1 MSNSN
6 LLRAAMTSLLALGA
20 TTAVTA
26 ARADHHQEQCAGV
39 IKAGKN
45 DCATST
51 NACHSHVTTDNN
63 PEAWIYVPTGTCE
76 KIVGAR
82 VVKVV
87 DPTPKAKATK
97 VTGRSFGN
105 PKLTS

>member
-6 LLRAAMTSLLALGA
+6 LLRTAMASLLALGA
-20 TTAVTA
+20 ATA
-26 ARADHHQEQCAGV
+26 ATSALADDHQEQCAGV

-51 NACHSHVTTDNN
+51 NACHSHVTTDSN
-63 PEAWIYVPTGTCE
+63 PEAWIYLPTGTCE

-82 VVKVV
+82 IVKVV
-87 DPTPKAKATK
+87 DPTPKEKQGK
-97 VTGRSFGN
+97 
-105 PKLTS
+105 

>member
-6 LLRAAMTSLLALGA
+6 LVRTAMASLLAIGA
-20 TTAVTA
+20 STVATA
-26 ARADHHQEQCAGV
+26 ALADHHQEQCAGIV
-39 IKAGKN
+39 KAEKN

-63 PEAWIYVPTGTCE
+63 PEAWIYLPTGTCE

-87 DPTPKAKATK
+87 DPTPKAK
-97 VTGRSFGN
+97 TGSVLRRRGN
-105 PKLTS
+105 PKFS

>member
-1 MSNSN
+1 MNQSTM
-6 LLRAAMTSLLALGA
+6 LRAAMTTLIALGA
-20 TTAVTA
+20 ATTATQSF
-26 ARADHHQEQCAGV
+26 ADHTQEQCAGV

-51 NACHSHVTTDNN
+51 NACHGHVETDSN

-82 VVKVV
+82 VVKVA
-87 DPTPKAKATK
+87 DPTPKTRK
-97 VTGRSFGN
+97 TGAVRKPGN
-105 PKLTS
+105 PKFG

>member
-1 MSNSN
+1 MSNAN
-6 LLRAAMTSLLALGA
+6 LLRAAMASLLAIA
-20 TTAVTA
+20 ASTVATA
-26 ARADHHQEQCAGV
+26 ALADHHQEQCAGV

-51 NACHSHVTTDNN
+51 NACHGHVTTDSN
-63 PEAWIYVPTGTCE
+63 PEAWIYLPTGTCE

-87 DPTPKAKATK
+87 DPTPKAKKTNALQ
-97 VTGRSFGN
+97 RRAN
-105 PKLTS
+105 PKFS

>member
-6 LLRAAMTSLLALGA
+6 LLRTAMASLLALGA
-20 TTAVTA
+20 ASIATA
-26 ARADHHQEQCAGV
+26 APADHEGQEQCAGV

-51 NACHSHVTTDNN
+51 NACHSHVTTDSN
-63 PEAWIYVPTGTCE
+63 PEAWIYVPAGTCE

-87 DPTPKAKATK
+87 DPTPADKKK
-97 VTGRSFGN
+97 S
-105 PKLTS
+105 

>member
-6 LLRAAMTSLLALGA
+6 LLRAAMASLLAIGA
-20 TTAVTA
+20 STAVMA
-26 ARADHHQEQCAGV
+26 VRADHHQEQCAGV

-87 DPTPKAKATK
+87 DPTPKAQKSSAIA
-97 VTGRSFGN
+97 RRGN
-105 PKLTS
+105 PKFS

>member
-1 MSNSN
+1 MRDTSFLIRTALTALVATGLSAGPMV
-6 LLRAAMTSLLALGA
+6 AA
-20 TTAVTA
+20 
-26 ARADHHQEQCAGV
+26 ADNHNREQCAGV

-51 NACHSHVTTDNN
+51 NACHGHVTTDAN
-63 PEAWIYVPTGTCE
+63 PEAWIYVPTGTCD

-87 DPTPKAKATK
+87 DPTPADK
-97 VTGRSFGN
+97 R
-105 PKLTS
+105 